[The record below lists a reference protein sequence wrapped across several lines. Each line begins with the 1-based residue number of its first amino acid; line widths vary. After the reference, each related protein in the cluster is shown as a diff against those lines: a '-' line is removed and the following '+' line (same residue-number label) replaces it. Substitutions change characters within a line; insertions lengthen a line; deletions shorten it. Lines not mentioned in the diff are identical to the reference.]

1 MGGGVGSR
9 KQFTKSTD
17 YCHGLHSIYSQI
29 AGLVPGNGG
38 NPKLMIMQRLI
49 YGAAYSEFLCIN
61 CRELCTT
68 QCVGCGSKMKYR

>member
-38 NPKLMIMQRLI
+38 NPKLMII
-49 YGAAYSEFLCIN
+49 KPA
-61 CRELCTT
+61 RE
-68 QCVGCGSKMKYR
+68 VRGPEGPAR